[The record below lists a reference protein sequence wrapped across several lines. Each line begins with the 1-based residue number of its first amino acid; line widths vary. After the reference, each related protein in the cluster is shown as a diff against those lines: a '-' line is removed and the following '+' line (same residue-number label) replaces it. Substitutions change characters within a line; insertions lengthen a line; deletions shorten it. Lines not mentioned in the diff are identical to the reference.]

1 MSSRVFPDRRAAGHS
16 LGGRVATVLA
26 RHPDL
31 APTRPVVIGLARGGV
46 PVARE
51 VADAIGGDLETLV
64 VRKIG
69 APGHEEFAMGAVTAD
84 HLVVNDDV
92 PSRLGVSREQFDAIV
107 ARERRTLQER
117 ESLYRGGRAR
127 IDVSGRPVILVDDGL
142 ATGSTMAVAVD
153 SVSGAGASKVV
164 VAVPI
169 APSDA
174 IGPLLDRGVDEVV
187 VLTTPEPFEAVGR
200 YYEDFGQVDDEDVID
215 CLER

>member
-26 RHPDL
+26 RRPDL

-92 PSRLGVSREQFDAIV
+92 PNRLGVSREQFDAIV
-107 ARERRTLQER
+107 ARERRTLHER

-164 VAVPI
+164 VAVPT